1 MEKQDFTDSLV
12 DFSRY
17 WKKKLAKRKK
27 YLQERK
33 KMLMN
38 LAKKCSIL
46 LKQRF
51 NVKEVYLIGSLARNY
66 KIHEKSDIDLVVV
79 GLLDK
84 KYFSAL
90 KELYQLVPKGVEID
104 LITEETASKSMKTKI
119 KKEGVLI

>member
-1 MEKQDFTDSLV
+1 MEKQDFTDSIV